1 MHFRAKL
8 RRTSSI
14 HNDWIGASRIGGTIN
29 GVKFERSG
37 LHDYV
42 SAEDPLP
49 GDAVSALL
57 NHNMVDLEVT
67 TTPVQS
73 ATVTVLAG
81 WHPHPGEQIKTG
93 DDDPPPCVR
102 APPGAA
108 NLESLLAAIPEPDPQ
123 EASEASEPSDPI
135 AEQFA
140 QLRRSSKEPT
150 VTRPRG
156 RPPNASRHQ

>member
-29 GVKFERSG
+29 GVKFHLESG
-37 LHDYV
+37 PSNYTYV
-42 SAEDPLP
+42 STEDPLP
-49 GDAVSALL
+49 GDAVAALL
-57 NHNMVDLEVT
+57 NNHMVDLEVT

-73 ATVTVLAG
+73 ATVTVLEG
-81 WHPHPGEQIKTG
+81 WHPHHPHHPGEQIKTG
-93 DDDPPPCVR
+93 DADPPPAR
-102 APPGAA
+102 A
-108 NLESLLAAIPEPDPQ
+108 NLEALLAATPELDGHQ
-123 EASEASEPSDPI
+123 EPAEPSDPI